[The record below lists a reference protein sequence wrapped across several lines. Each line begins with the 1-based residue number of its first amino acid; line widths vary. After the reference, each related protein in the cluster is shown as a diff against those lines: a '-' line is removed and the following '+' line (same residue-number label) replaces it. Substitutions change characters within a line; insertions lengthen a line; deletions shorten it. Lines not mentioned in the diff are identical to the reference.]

1 MKKNGNDA
9 NIINKLL
16 AMQSNSCSHVISKYP
31 HIPSKETSGILSYQN
46 TAKKVSSYTMLLQK
60 LIA

>member
-1 MKKNGNDA
+1 MKKNSNDA

-31 HIPSKETSGILSYQN
+31 HIPSKETSGIL
-46 TAKKVSSYTMLLQK
+46 YTFSRESEMQ
-60 LIA
+60 IHISNPQIYT